1 MGRRFWIGSAVF
13 GLLGLMVVTASAC
26 GRHHGPGPHGML
38 HGDEEIDLDHLRHG
52 ARWMLRSADPS
63 DQQLDEIAIIAK
75 EAIEQMRGLHEGHEA
90 HRAEFAAALS
100 GQAVDRDALERLRGE
115 VLMRMEEGSKQ
126 VVDTL
131 VQVAEVLTPEQRA
144 TLIAEHEK
152 HRGRHGG
159 RGHGWR

>member
-1 MGRRFWIGSAVF
+1 MGRRFWIGSAVV

-26 GRHHGPGPHGML
+26 GRHHGPGPHGMF

-63 DQQLDEIAIIAK
+63 DEQLDEIAIIAK
-75 EAIEQMRGLHEGHEA
+75 EAIEQMRGLHAGHEA
-90 HRAEFAAALS
+90 RRTEFAAAFS
-100 GQAVDRDALERLRGE
+100 NQVVDRDALERLRGE
-115 VLMRMEEGSKQ
+115 ALGRMEDGSKQ
-126 VVDTL
+126 VVEAL

-152 HRGRHGG
+152 RRGRHG
-159 RGHGWR
+159 RGHGWH

>member
-1 MGRRFWIGSAVF
+1 MGRRFWMGSAAV

-26 GRHHGPGPHGML
+26 GRHHGPGPYGML

-63 DQQLDEIAIIAK
+63 DEQLDEIAIIAK
-75 EAIEQMRGLHEGHEA
+75 GAIEQMRGLHEGHEA
-90 HRAEFAAALS
+90 HRAELAAAFS
-100 GQAVDRDALERLRGE
+100 SQVVDRDALERLRGE
-115 VLMRMEEGSKQ
+115 ALSRMEDGSKR
-126 VVDTL
+126 VVDAL

-152 HRGRHGG
+152 RRGRHG
-159 RGHGWR
+159 RGHGWH